1 MPTDK
6 HSDSKSLLS
15 WPVEWLRIAS
25 PVEAEELS
33 SLSWDSIKRN
43 HPDKVVHVSAR
54 RRGMRVGDAL
64 MIGST
69 TKK

>member
-6 HSDSKSLLS
+6 CPDSNTLLN
-15 WPVEWLRIAS
+15 WPVEWLRIVP

-43 HPDKVVHVSAR
+43 HPDKIVHVSAR
-54 RRGMRVGDAL
+54 RVGLRVGDAL
-64 MIGST
+64 MIGN
-69 TKK
+69 TKRR